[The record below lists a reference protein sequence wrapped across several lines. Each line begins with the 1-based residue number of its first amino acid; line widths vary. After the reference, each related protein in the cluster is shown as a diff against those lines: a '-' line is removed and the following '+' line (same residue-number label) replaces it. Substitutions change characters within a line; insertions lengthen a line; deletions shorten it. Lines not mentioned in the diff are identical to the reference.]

1 MLSVCVLRNQAG
13 ENMKHKMKKDVSNEV
28 EHEGWNAEILVEEG
42 ASIESDDIIRQML
55 RGDESVGNPDDRD
68 IVGSSQSIQTEDERE
83 ENNNS
88 NAEEN

>member
-1 MLSVCVLRNQAG
+1 
-13 ENMKHKMKKDVSNEV
+13 
-28 EHEGWNAEILVEEG
+28 
-42 ASIESDDIIRQML
+42 L
-55 RGDESVGNPDDRD
+55 RGDESVENPDDRD